1 MSMIFFSEVGMDRAV
16 FWRSRGNA
24 ELQGRQT
31 PGVVSKSE
39 KHFRSQHDTM
49 MIAKAR
55 TKSFAL
61 SAINACALIIVSCC
75 DRKCF
80 SLFDTTPGAG
90 GEKTL
95 SDIKVTLLTEDTFF
109 TIRIFKFPIFM
120 CFLSK
125 QSEKQNR
132 QSGSRVKS
140 SRKIQR
146 ISLFL
151 YYVFLCHNYTVI

>member
-1 MSMIFFSEVGMDRAV
+1 MGGALHDLVVILIFSKVTMVRGQGCVGDRV
-16 FWRSRGNA
+16 GNA

-109 TIRIFKFPIFM
+109 YDSNF
-120 CFLSK
+120 
-125 QSEKQNR
+125 
-132 QSGSRVKS
+132 
-140 SRKIQR
+140 
-146 ISLFL
+146 
-151 YYVFLCHNYTVI
+151 

>member
-1 MSMIFFSEVGMDRAV
+1 MHKILSVFGWELIPEYGRDVDRAV
-16 FWRSRGNA
+16 FGDREEMLSCK
-24 ELQGRQT
+24 LQGRQT
-31 PGVVSKSE
+31 PGVVSESE
-39 KHFRSQHDTM
+39 KHTAVYIRSQHDTM
-49 MIAKAR
+49 MIAKAC

-109 TIRIFKFPIFM
+109 YDSNF
-120 CFLSK
+120 
-125 QSEKQNR
+125 
-132 QSGSRVKS
+132 
-140 SRKIQR
+140 
-146 ISLFL
+146 
-151 YYVFLCHNYTVI
+151 